1 MSNIEERWH
10 KMGVRK
16 ALVVALVGLVGSVG
30 AASATTLVLPG
41 SNPMST
47 STIGDFE
54 IYSFDLLQQCS
65 AAGDPR
71 CAGGPYDVSATN
83 GAIQDEIVIYQG
95 NEGNTN
101 AEFSGVD
108 DPLQPP
114 EGSGS
119 TFNGTWEGSIAT
131 IYSYLDGH
139 DLVFL
144 FGNNQTG
151 TADDQTLLIWA
162 SVVIL
167 DGTTEIACFELFGS
181 GGAEGCGSTNP
192 TLDLDQYVAVVGDFC
207 VDAVTGAA
215 YPEPCAAGDYNITN
229 NLGQNGTEF
238 AAFNEEL
245 NNMLALWASLG
256 YTMQVNI
263 SMLALV
269 DGSET
274 LWICDKCDVTTP
286 PPPPPPVPAPA
297 ALLLL
302 GSGLIGMALVGWRR
316 RSRRG

>member
-1 MSNIEERWH
+1 
-10 KMGVRK
+10 MGVKK
-16 ALVVALVGLVGSVG
+16 ALIAALVALVGSAG

-71 CAGGPYDVSATN
+71 CAGGPYDVSSAP
-83 GAIQDEIVIYQG
+83 GQIGDEIVIYQG
-95 NEGNTN
+95 TEGNDN
-101 AEFSGVD
+101 SEFSGVD

-114 EGSGS
+114 EGAVS
-119 TFNGTWEGSIAT
+119 TFLGTWNGSVAT
-131 IYSYLDGH
+131 IHSYLDGH

-151 TADDQTLLIWA
+151 TTEGQNLFIWG
-162 SVVIL
+162 SVAIL

-181 GGAEGCGSTNP
+181 GGSEGCTTSP
-192 TLDLDQYVAVVGDFC
+192 SLDLDQYVAVIGDFC
-207 VDAVTGAA
+207 VDAVTGAS
-215 YPEPCAAGDYNITN
+215 YPEPCAAGDYNIDN
-229 NLGQNGTEF
+229 NLGQNAAEF

-256 YTMQVNI
+256 YTMQITI
-263 SMLALV
+263 SMIQMN
-269 DGSET
+269 DGAET
-274 LWICDKCDVTTP
+274 LWICDQCDVGTP

-297 ALLLL
+297 ALVLL
-302 GSGLIGMALVGWRR
+302 GSGLIGIALLGWRR